1 MRFREVLSRGIPDE
15 MDVIKFRGN
24 TMVFGYITTIT
35 LIYGVVKLNF
45 GIRLEYCIDCVCD
58 LLQVLNLWM

>member
-15 MDVIKFRGN
+15 MDVIKFRDN

-58 LLQVLNLWM
+58 LLQFLNLWM

>member
-15 MDVIKFRGN
+15 MNVIKFRDN
-24 TMVFGYITTIT
+24 TIVFGYITTIA

>member
-1 MRFREVLSRGIPDE
+1 
-15 MDVIKFRGN
+15 MDMTKFRDN
-24 TMVFGYITTIT
+24 TMVGGSITRIT
-35 LIYGVVKLNF
+35 LIDGVVNLNF